1 MEQQILSKPIWKR
14 LGFEHAPD
22 PVSSGKDIGIVVLD
36 SIRPHAALRHLGRR
50 IIHVIVND
58 DLSITCRDIAFEV
71 PREQDGD
78 HGEHGLMSVLLLSH
92 APFKLDGHEYVGL
105 APAANYIV
113 LDRGAWRTGEAERLK
128 RGMEWA
134 LQRRDEWNLRIVN
147 LMGCWEDAESPGW
160 LANTY
165 DSPLVQAL
173 RPTQEAGLLMVAGN
187 GNTRLGNGLPP
198 AEYFAVGSYLDD
210 PLLSA
215 TTRAPYPDEP
225 WGRNGDGHLRPDILA
240 PRMYQPV
247 PYCEANAASGTL
259 SYFGQTSGTGTLVAG
274 ICAHILS
281 LHPKLDPDTLRQ
293 ALVEWGDRLEDYEN
307 PAPAVNAAR
316 TLHALEDGYKPAKR
330 LRFPP
335 ILRVTHP
342 EFAIHSNDPIERG
355 LALTMQAKQGLCSRA
370 DLWRFAE
377 DVASEVRKVAVY
389 ALQKPVDSIERQS
402 FWEHLAA
409 ENEGGVRGWWAY
421 GLLQDAQKDEL
432 DLWIRRVKDAN
443 WSVRWCVSEFL
454 KKYPEFPTLEKTHD
468 PALIEA
474 MAVPVLEWY
483 ARYRKYL
490 QETVSNHNRDIP

>member
-1 MEQQILSKPIWKR
+1 MEHQILSKPMWKR

-58 DLSITCRDIAFEV
+58 DLSITRRDITLEA
-71 PREQDGD
+71 PRDRDGN

-92 APFKLDGHEYVGL
+92 VPFILDGHEYVGL

-113 LDRGAWRTGEAERLK
+113 LDRGAWRAGEAKRLK
-128 RGMEWA
+128 RGMEWV
-134 LQRRDEWNLRIVN
+134 LQRRDEWNVRIVN

-160 LANTY
+160 LGNTD

-173 RPTQEAGLLMVAGN
+173 RPTLEAGLLMVASN

-210 PLLSA
+210 PLLGAA
-215 TTRAPYPDEP
+215 TRSTYPDEP

-240 PRMYQPV
+240 PRMYQPI
-247 PYCEANAASGTL
+247 PYCEVNAVSGRL
-259 SYFGQTSGTGTLVAG
+259 SYFGQTSGTCTLVAG

-293 ALVEWGDRLEDYEN
+293 ALVEWGDGLEGYEN
-307 PAPAVNAAR
+307 PAPAVNVAR
-316 TLHALEDGYKPAKR
+316 TLHALADGYIPAKR
-330 LRFPP
+330 LCFPP
-335 ILRVTHP
+335 ILRVTRP
-342 EFAIHSNDPIERG
+342 EFAIHSDDPIERG
-355 LALTMQAKQGLCSRA
+355 LALTIQAKQGLCSRA

-421 GLLQDAQKDEL
+421 GLLQETQKDEL
-432 DLWIRRVKDAN
+432 DLWIRWVKDTN

-468 PALIEA
+468 PTLIET
-474 MAVPVLEWY
+474 MAGPVLEWHTHY
-483 ARYRKYL
+483 KKEFR
-490 QETVSNHNRDIP
+490 ETLSNHNCDTP